1 MGASKERS
9 LGETVWCAFSKRRT
23 RHPYKWSNSRRRSAC
38 RRKSEM
44 CIGLLRWKNYE
55 SLKIAHLRIEF
66 SEMIHVDF
74 KGTLIA
80 WFQPSYR
87 LAIRTEGMIEDLV
100 RNLRSENQE
109 LQMHCASAI
118 FKVRSALELGV
129 QYSKAYTGLF
139 WGFLIRMHNYRGL
152 RGSAQKRKPLKP
164 TQPRFIPVSCA

>member
-9 LGETVWCAFSKRRT
+9 LGETLWCAFSKRRT

-55 SLKIAHLRIEF
+55 SPKIAHLRIEF

-74 KGTLIA
+74 KGTLMA

-118 FKVRSALELGV
+118 FKVRSALKNWTRRLILKSIHWSVLGLLD
-129 QYSKAYTGLF
+129 Q
-139 WGFLIRMHNYRGL
+139 N
-152 RGSAQKRKPLKP
+152 AQLQRS
-164 TQPRFIPVSCA
+164 QR